1 MAYAPIP
8 MVPGPVSVH
17 PEILEVLAKDYPSG
31 DLDEAFW
38 DLYKETSEG
47 IARVMGT
54 KSDVVLMTGEGML
67 SLWAALKSTLRAGDR
82 VLSVGTGLFGD
93 GIGDMAATMGCEV
106 CKVSLPYDETIPE
119 NVEDLGMVEEAIAR
133 FKPHMVTAV
142 HCETPSGTLNP
153 LAGLGALRRA
163 MGVEL
168 FYVDAVAS
176 LGGAEVTAD
185 EWGVDLLLGGSQKAF
200 SAPPSMSFLSV
211 SDVAWSRAEDIGYVG
226 YDALLPFRT
235 AVQNSYAPYT
245 PYWHGVAAL
254 NASVNVMERE
264 GLYGVYARHKAVAQQ
279 CREGLAN
286 LGIPLWTAEG
296 AVNSPTVTAAMVP
309 EGFTWPEWQTAL
321 KAEGLVVGGSYGP
334 MDGKVFRLGHMGTQA
349 DSALMDK
356 ALAVMA
362 KVLKK

>member
-1 MAYAPIP
+1 MAYTPIP
-8 MVPGPVSVH
+8 MVPGPVTVH
-17 PEILEVLAKDYPSG
+17 PEVLEVMAKDYPSG
-31 DLDEAFW
+31 DLDGEFW

-47 IARVMGT
+47 IARVMQT

-67 SLWAALKSTLRAGDR
+67 SLWSALKSTLRAGDR

-93 GIGDMAATMGCEV
+93 GIGDMAASMGCEV
-106 CKVSLPYDETIPE
+106 CKVSLAYDETIPE
-119 NVEDLGMVEEAIAR
+119 AVEDLGMVEEAMAR

-176 LGGAEVTAD
+176 LGGAEVQTDA
-185 EWGVDLLLGGSQKAF
+185 WGVDLLLGGSQKAF

-211 SDVAWSRAEDIGYVG
+211 SDAAWARAEDIGYVG
-226 YDALLPFRT
+226 YDALLPFRY
-235 AVQNSYAPYT
+235 AQKNAYAPYT

-254 NASVNVMERE
+254 HKAVAVMERE
-264 GLYGVYARHKAVAQQ
+264 GLSNVYARHMAVAKQ
-279 CREGLAN
+279 CREGLAD
-286 LGIPLWTAEG
+286 LGIKLWTADN

-321 KAEGLVVGGSYGP
+321 KKQGLVVGGSYGP
-334 MDGKVFRLGHMGTQA
+334 MDGKVFRIGHMGTQA
-349 DSALMDK
+349 HADLMDK

-362 KVLKK
+362 DVLKR

>member
-17 PEILEVLAKDYPSG
+17 PEILEALAKDYPSG
-31 DLDEAFW
+31 DLDGAFW
-38 DLYKETSEG
+38 DLYKDTSHG
-47 IARVMGT
+47 IARVMQT
-54 KSDVVLMTGEGML
+54 QSDVVLMTGEGML

-93 GIGDMAATMGCEV
+93 GIGDMAASMGCEV

-119 NVEDLGMVEEAIAR
+119 SVEDLGMVEEAIAR
-133 FKPHMVTAV
+133 FKPHMMTAV

-153 LAGLGALRRA
+153 LEGLGSLRRA

-176 LGGAEVTAD
+176 LGGAEVKGD
-185 EWGVDLLLGGSQKAF
+185 DWGVDLLLGGSQKAF

-211 SDVAWSRAEDIGYVG
+211 SDAAWARAEDVGYAG

-235 AVQNSYAPYT
+235 AVQNAYAPYT

-254 NASVNVMERE
+254 NTSVKIMERE
-264 GLYGVYARHKAVAQQ
+264 GLTQVYARHEAVAQQ
-279 CREGLAN
+279 CREGLAE
-286 LGIPLWTAEG
+286 LGIKLWTAEG
-296 AVNSPTVTAAMVP
+296 AVNAPTVTAALVP
-309 EGFTWPEWQTAL
+309 EGFTWPEWHAAL

-334 MDGKVFRLGHMGTQA
+334 MDGKVFRIGHMGTQA
-349 DSALMDK
+349 DCALMGK
-356 ALAVMA
+356 ALAVMT
-362 KVLKK
+362 KVLKR